1 MARKYMWMASFVSLS
16 FSLALLL
23 VCIPK
28 AAAAS
33 APPVM
38 GLGGLFA
45 PVSPSGQRDLAQ
57 AEHLAAFVMAVN
69 HINDKTDGIHDDLLP
84 DTHLTY
90 NIQGSP
96 SLIGAT
102 KAFFGLIESFNSAP
116 LFSVVSALDNEDMLL
131 ISELASKTGT
141 HLMTTVFDSGQC
153 YETRFC
159 QTTSNVAALQ
169 SREGVAIQNLICLFT
184 NRLVI
189 FVGTGIEDINAMSE
203 FTDESVC
210 TLDIFANIVI
220 RSELSDFAAEI
231 ARAKSFGAR
240 SFVFFLPAWQVA
252 GLLEQGYAAGLFHEG
267 IVISMTSRGV
277 ANITEYFSPDADVP
291 RLMMSTFSYHYTP
304 DFFMNKTAEAIS
316 FADRWRKQPHTAG
329 QMVNGEMVCS
339 SAVDGDG
346 DFYLYKA
353 VDPVTNRTVCT
364 GLNFSEYDQLGF
376 SIQSHTGLTYDAT
389 IVAAMALDFAIR
401 NELDYSDYAVI
412 QDIMINN
419 VTYAAVTGPFIL
431 SKGFEQFQQ
440 AGRNTRVGGTIYK
453 ITNFNPTVY
462 SSGLTNEKEFM
473 VPIGYF
479 RTYYRTFEFCGA
491 FGPNC
496 FPPVFSSATDG
507 SQYVVPL
514 TFNPTI
520 SVKLPVAYSAI
531 FQVMSSILVFLV
543 LAFGL
548 FVVVNRRAK
557 VVKASQPTL
566 LVCILVGGLLG
577 AARISVGGT
586 DKSDELCTVEFW
598 VGHLAFIIMIGSLFV
613 KSYRVHRIVN
623 TKGLRHVTFSA
634 FDAFKLLVAVT
645 CVAIVYL
652 IVASSVGKPGMRYL
666 RSVQANQETHWKY
679 CSMEYPQFQTALFA
693 MEFIFLTT
701 GFRVCWEIRNVPDI
715 VNESK
720 QISTAMSS
728 IVLVSVLIMPIVYFL
743 GLPPYT
749 TELIASLGFGFG
761 AIVTLLLLFVPKLA
775 AVYGGGGAA
784 ASRISAKVH
793 PDSSKKRYGGGGD
806 GDHSATTDEELE
818 KCLKGKSKEERLVI
832 CQDQLRRWQVLLL
845 DQQRALMNSTSS
857 NPRDGC
863 SSDFTGG
870 LRKEPSSAPMA
881 LECSDGFSATGSS
894 LPTGTPL
901 FRTLTACSPGGR
913 LKAQGSDSGLMVQDV

>member
-1 MARKYMWMASFVSLS
+1 MALKGIWMTSFVSIL
-16 FSLALLL
+16 LALGCLL
-23 VCIPK
+23 RRMPAVD
-28 AAAAS
+28 AS

-38 GLGGLFA
+38 GLGGLFT
-45 PVSPSGQRDLAQ
+45 PFTPSGHRDLAQ
-57 AEHLAAFVMAVN
+57 AEHLAAFLMAIN
-69 HINDKTDGIHDDLLP
+69 DINDKTDGIYDDLLP
-84 DTHLTY
+84 HTNLTY
-90 NIQGSP
+90 NIQGSS

-102 KAFFGLIESFNSAP
+102 QEFFNLIEASSGAP
-116 LFSVVSALDNEDMLL
+116 LFSVVSALDNDDMLV
-131 ISELASKTGT
+131 IAQLAGKTGT
-141 HLMTTVFDSGQC
+141 QILTTVSDSGEYYDVNWC
-153 YETRFC
+153 PTV
-159 QTTSNVAALQ
+159 TNVAALQ

-184 NRLVI
+184 NKLVI
-189 FVGTGIEDINAMSE
+189 FVGTGIEDITAMSE

-210 TLDIFANIVI
+210 ALDIFANIVI
-220 RSELSDFAAEI
+220 RSELSDFAVEI

-277 ANITEYFSPDADVP
+277 ANITEYFSPGADIP
-291 RLMMSTFSYHYTP
+291 RLMMSTFSYHYAP
-304 DFFMNKTAEAIS
+304 EYFMNKTAEAVS

-329 QMVNGEMVCS
+329 RIVNGEMTCN
-339 SAVDGDG
+339 SALDGDG
-346 DFYLYKA
+346 DFYLYKHL
-353 VDPVTNRTVCT
+353 DRLTNATVCT
-364 GLNFSEYDQLGF
+364 GLNFSEYDELGF
-376 SIQSHTGLTYDAT
+376 NIQSNTGLTYDAT
-389 IVAAMALDFAIR
+389 VLAAMALDFAIR
-401 NELDYSDYAVI
+401 NDLDYSDYSVL
-412 QDIMINN
+412 QDIVVNN
-419 VTYAAVTGPFIL
+419 VTFAGVTGPFIL
-431 SKGFEQFQQ
+431 SKGFEQYQR
-440 AGRNTRVGGTIYK
+440 AGRNTRVGGTIFK
-453 ITNFNPTVY
+453 IANFNPTVY
-462 SSGLTNEKEFM
+462 GSGLTNEKEFM

-479 RTYYRTFEFCGA
+479 HTYYRTFDYCGT

-507 SQYVVPL
+507 SQYIIPL
-514 TFNPTI
+514 DFNPTI
-520 SVKLPVAYSAI
+520 SVKLPAAYSAI
-531 FQVMSSILVFLV
+531 FQVMSGILVFMV
-543 LAFGL
+543 LSFGV
-548 FVVVNRRAK
+548 FVVVNRRSK

-566 LVCILVGGLLG
+566 LVCILIGGMLG

-586 DKSDELCTVEFW
+586 DKSNGLCHAEFW

-634 FDAFKLLVAVT
+634 FDAFKLLVAIA
-645 CVAIVYL
+645 CVAIIYL

-679 CSMEYPQFQTALFA
+679 CSMVYPQFQTALFA
-693 MEFIFLTT
+693 MEFIFLIT

-761 AIVTLLLLFVPKLA
+761 AIVTLLLLFVPKVA
-775 AVYGGGGAA
+775 AVYGGGSTAA
-784 ASRISAKVH
+784 ARMSAKIH
-793 PDSSKKRYGGGGD
+793 PDSSKKRYGNGAVGQV
-806 GDHSATTDEELE
+806 ATADEELE

-857 NPRDGC
+857 NVRDGC
-863 SSDFTGG
+863 SSDFSGG
-870 LRKEPSSAPMA
+870 ARKESSAAPMV
-881 LECSDGFSATGSS
+881 LDCSEGFSSTGISHPS
-894 LPTGTPL
+894 GTTL
-901 FRTLTACSPGGR
+901 FKTVSAFSPGGR
-913 LKAQGSDSGLMVQDV
+913 LKAQGSDVGLVVQDV

>member
-1 MARKYMWMASFVSLS
+1 MACKRIRMTSFVSLS
-16 FSLALLL
+16 ISLAWLLGC
-23 VCIPK
+23 VPS
-28 AAAAS
+28 ATVAS
-33 APPVM
+33 APPVI

-45 PVSPSGQRDLAQ
+45 PFSPSGQRDLAQ
-57 AEHLAAFVMAVN
+57 AEHLAAFIMAIN
-69 HINDKTDGIHDDLLP
+69 EINDKTDGIYDDLLP
-84 DTHLTY
+84 NTHLTY
-90 NIQGSP
+90 NVQGESP
-96 SLIGAT
+96 LIGAT
-102 KAFFGLIESFNSAP
+102 KQFLSLVESFSDAP
-116 LFSVVSALDNEDMLL
+116 LFSVVSALDNEDMLV
-131 ISELASKTGT
+131 ISELAGRTGT
-141 HLMTTVFDSGQC
+141 HIMTTVFDSGQC
-153 YETRFC
+153 YQTQFC
-159 QTTSNVAALQ
+159 PTTSNIAALQ

-184 NRLVI
+184 NKLVI

-203 FTDESVC
+203 FTDDSVC
-210 TLDIFANIVI
+210 VLDIFANIVI
-220 RSELSDFAAEI
+220 RSELSNFAAEI

-277 ANITEYFSPDADVP
+277 ANITEYFSPDADIP
-291 RLMMSTFSYHYTP
+291 RLMMSTFSYQYTP
-304 DFFMNKTAEAIS
+304 EFFINKTAEAIS

-329 QMVNGEMVCS
+329 RMINGEMVCA
-339 SAVDGDG
+339 SALDGDG

-353 VDPVTNRTVCT
+353 VDPVTNLTVCT
-364 GLNFSEYDQLGF
+364 GLNFSEYDPLGF
-376 SIQSHTGLTYDAT
+376 RIQSHTGLTYDAT
-389 IVAAMALDFAIR
+389 IAAARALDYAIR
-401 NELDYSDYAVI
+401 NGLDYTDYAVT
-412 QDIMINN
+412 QDVLIDN
-419 VTYAAVTGPFIL
+419 VTFTGVTGPFIL

-453 ITNFNPTVY
+453 VTNFNPTVY

-507 SQYVVPL
+507 SQYIVPL

-548 FVVVNRRAK
+548 FVIVNRRAK

-586 DKSDELCTVEFW
+586 DKSDELCSAEFW

-623 TKGLRHVTFSA
+623 TKGLRHVTISA
-634 FDAFKLLVAVT
+634 FDAFKLLVAIA
-645 CVAIVYL
+645 CVAIIYL

-679 CSMEYPQFQTALFA
+679 CSMVYPQFQTALFA
-693 MEFIFLTT
+693 MEFIFLII

-728 IVLVSVLIMPIVYFL
+728 TVLVSVLIMPIVYFL

-761 AIVTLLLLFVPKLA
+761 AIVTLLLLFVPKVA
-775 AVYGGGGAA
+775 AVYGGNGATP
-784 ASRISAKVH
+784 SHLSSKIH
-793 PDSSKKRYGGGGD
+793 PDSSKKRYGGGEAGQVVT
-806 GDHSATTDEELE
+806 SDEELE

-832 CQDQLRRWQVLLL
+832 CQDQLRRWQVLLF

-857 NPRDGC
+857 NVRDGC
-863 SSDFTGG
+863 SSDFSGSP
-870 LRKEPSSAPMA
+870 RKDGSSAPMA
-881 LECSDGFSATGSS
+881 LDYSEGLSATGSS
-894 LPTGTPL
+894 HPSGTTL
-901 FRTLTACSPGGR
+901 FRTVSAFSPGGQ
-913 LKAQGSDSGLMVQDV
+913 LKAENSFVVQDV

>member
-1 MARKYMWMASFVSLS
+1 MPSAV
-16 FSLALLL
+16 
-23 VCIPK
+23 V
-28 AAAAS
+28 AS

-45 PVSPSGQRDLAQ
+45 PFSPSGHRDLAQ
-57 AEHLAAFVMAVN
+57 AEHLAAFIMAVN
-69 HINDKTDGIHDDLLP
+69 EINNKADGMYDDLLP
-84 DTHLTY
+84 NTHLTY
-90 NIQGSP
+90 NVQGESP
-96 SLIGAT
+96 LVGAT
-102 KAFFGLIESFNSAP
+102 KQFLNLVESFGSGIP
-116 LFSVVSALDNEDMLL
+116 LFSVVSSLDNEDMLV
-131 ISELASKTGT
+131 ISELAGHTGT
-141 HLMTTVFDSGQC
+141 HMMTTVFDSGQC
-153 YETRFC
+153 YQTRFC

-184 NRLVI
+184 NKLVI

-252 GLLEQGYAAGLFHEG
+252 GLLEQGYTAGLFHEG

-277 ANITEYFSPDADVP
+277 ANITEYFSPGADVP

-329 QMVNGEMVCS
+329 RMINGEMVCS

-364 GLNFSEYDQLGF
+364 GLNFSEYDERGF
-376 SIQSHTGLTYDAT
+376 DIQSNTALTYDAT

-473 VPIGYF
+473 VPVGYF
-479 RTYYRTFEFCGA
+479 HTYYRTFEFCGA

-531 FQVMSSILVFLV
+531 FQVMSSMLVFLV
-543 LAFGL
+543 VSFGAF
-548 FVVVNRRAK
+548 VIANRRSK

-586 DKSDELCTVEFW
+586 DKSDELCTAEFW

-645 CVAIVYL
+645 SVAIIYL

-761 AIVTLLLLFVPKLA
+761 AIVTLLLLFIPKLA
-775 AVYGGGGAA
+775 AVYGSNGATP
-784 ASRISAKVH
+784 SHLSSKIH
-793 PDSSKKRYGGGGD
+793 PDSSKKRYGGD
-806 GDHSATTDEELE
+806 GDQAATTDEELE
-818 KCLKGKSKEERLVI
+818 KCLKGKSKEDRLVI

-857 NPRDGC
+857 NVRDGC
-863 SSDFTGG
+863 SSDYSGSP
-870 LRKEPSSAPMA
+870 RKEGSSAPMA
-881 LECSDGFSATGSS
+881 LEYSEGFSATGISNNS
-894 LPTGTPL
+894 GTTL
-901 FRTLTACSPGGR
+901 FRTVSALSPGGR
-913 LKAQGSDSGLMVQDV
+913 LAENSSIGLVVQDV